1 MASRC
6 FNMEGITSVGN
17 NMHCVITSKENF
29 KIPSGIAAEV
39 EIRSDVIIWKFST
52 KEKAATAAKKF
63 MEAGVEYVQ
72 QIDVESR
79 RRL

>member
-1 MASRC
+1 MVNRC
-6 FNMEGITSVGN
+6 LDMEGIVSVGN
-17 NMHCVITSKENF
+17 NMYSVITSKEDF
-29 KIPSGIAAEV
+29 KIPSGIAAWV

-52 KEKAATAAKKF
+52 KERAAIAAKKF

-79 RRL
+79 